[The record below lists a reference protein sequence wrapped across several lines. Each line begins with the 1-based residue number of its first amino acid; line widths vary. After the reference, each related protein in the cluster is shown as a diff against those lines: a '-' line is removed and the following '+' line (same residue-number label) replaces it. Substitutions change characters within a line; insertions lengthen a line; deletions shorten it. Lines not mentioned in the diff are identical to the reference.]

1 MQQLFKAAVPPH
13 ILWDFLQTQ
22 SAHTQSA
29 HTQSAQTHATTYT
42 FTKHHYKVAM
52 FRGLLQPWLLALKP
66 YYHVS
71 KQHYVDRPMTYF
83 NFITVLRQLCH
94 AQKEASY
101 TTDKLYADARYEI
114 VYHFQKAPEALT
126 VPEAPEASLEPE
138 ASLDS
143 SIVLPAVQK

>member
-1 MQQLFKAAVPPH
+1 MQQLFKAVVPPN
-13 ILWDFLQTQ
+13 ILWDFL
-22 SAHTQSA
+22 HTQA
-29 HTQSAQTHATTYT
+29 LAPIQTHAALAPSVTTYT

-83 NFITVLRQLCH
+83 NFLTVLRQLCH

-114 VYHFQKAPEALT
+114 VYHFQKAPEASEMPEALT
-126 VPEAPEASLEPE
+126 VPPSEMPEASE
-138 ASLDS
+138 ASLS
-143 SIVLPAVQK
+143 AIVL